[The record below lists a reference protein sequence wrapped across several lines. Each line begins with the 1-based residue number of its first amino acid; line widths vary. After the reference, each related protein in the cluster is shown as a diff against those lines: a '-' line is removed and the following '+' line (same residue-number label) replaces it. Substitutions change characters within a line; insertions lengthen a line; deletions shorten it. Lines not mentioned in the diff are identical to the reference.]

1 MDVLKT
7 IESYIDWYL
16 SAILKMLSSPIVYL
30 LYQHESDKGT
40 LEKPIIFLVISSLLG
55 SFLLKFI
62 SSASIQ
68 SGIEYTAVVISI
80 LWVIGMSGCVW
91 ISFYIV
97 RVKISYLFALSSMC
111 YTVGVVKL
119 VAALILCIGYGFIII
134 THPNT
139 SHIID
144 KHLFGDP
151 IQIAPISE
159 IEGQIGQHKQALNI
173 LKNGNKDQYTI
184 LKENVEDSTKK
195 LILLD
200 KRLEEE
206 KKRAEAA
213 GIIDY
218 EPDKK
223 LVKELGDESIRF
235 MENYSQ
241 VMLDILMNLSVRSST
256 TLLIGILIMGLS
268 IIPIIGYIIIYWKVF
283 KQKYTVSTSKSY
295 ISFGVYISCIYP
307 MLLLKLSIESVL
319 V

>member
-1 MDVLKT
+1 M
-7 IESYIDWYL
+7 
-16 SAILKMLSSPIVYL
+16 
-30 LYQHESDKGT
+30 
-40 LEKPIIFLVISSLLG
+40 
-55 SFLLKFI
+55 
-62 SSASIQ
+62 
-68 SGIEYTAVVISI
+68 
-80 LWVIGMSGCVW
+80 
-91 ISFYIV
+91 
-97 RVKISYLFALSSMC
+97 
-111 YTVGVVKL
+111 
-119 VAALILCIGYGFIII
+119 
-134 THPNT
+134 
-139 SHIID
+139 
-144 KHLFGDP
+144 
-151 IQIAPISE
+151 
-159 IEGQIGQHKQALNI
+159 
-173 LKNGNKDQYTI
+173 
-184 LKENVEDSTKK
+184 EDSTEK

-223 LVKELGDESIRF
+223 IVKELGDESIRF

-241 VMLDILMNLSVRSST
+241 AMLDILMNSSVLSST

-307 MLLLKLSIESVL
+307 MLLLKISIESVL